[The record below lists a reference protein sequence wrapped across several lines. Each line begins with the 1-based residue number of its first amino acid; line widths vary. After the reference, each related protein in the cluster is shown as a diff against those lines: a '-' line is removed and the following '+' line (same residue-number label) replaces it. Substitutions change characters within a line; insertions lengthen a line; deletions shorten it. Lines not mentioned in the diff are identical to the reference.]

1 MKQWTIRM
9 PEELFEWL
17 RDKAAMETIAQKTR
31 VSMNALVVQILSDA
45 RERNETQQNSAQ

>member
-9 PEELFEWL
+9 PEDLFDWL

-45 RERNETQQNSAQ
+45 REKDPGSVPY